1 MRRNVCW
8 LAGWL
13 LSALPAQ
20 DITTIG
26 TVVDG
31 DGRPLVAATVTFAT
45 SPADTFDALAPT
57 EIVEAV
63 TDAAGRFRVK
73 LRAGR
78 EHSVWAIGP
87 AQDGGRWRSEVHEGV
102 VAGNVIELRA
112 AKRSVQQPIR
122 LTPAP
127 ELGPGPF
134 TIEVFGPARHARVV
148 RVPLAADGTATLPEM
163 PIGVHMG
170 TVCRLLD
177 AGGRVVVGWFWPNG
191 DRTATAAVRRCAV
204 EVVDEQGKPVAGA
217 HVAALVSWNVG
228 GSGFL
233 LAPRRID
240 SQIEGPLTD
249 ADGRTVVVMAE
260 HAYGGFVA
268 WTADQH
274 ARLSRH
280 DPQEVHDG
288 ELQAYAASVPGDDV
302 PVRLILRRGPVLHG
316 TLRRGGEVLGGRAVV
331 AAVDGVCRRLEGGTT
346 ASIGFRA
353 THRGVTDGAGAFTIP
368 GVGRPLAALW
378 LGIET
383 GDDVPTVLLPR
394 AQVPAEA
401 IDIDLGTWPI
411 TTLQLRADGA
421 LPPAEARFLLWA
433 GDAREGE
440 PMLLTGDRS
449 GQVKVRLEPGTW
461 FVFATD
467 ADGHAAELVTVQAGA
482 DRVVPLPVTPLARMS
497 GRVLDADGKPVANA
511 RFSSHGWRSSGEVA
525 AEARARLLADHQS
538 RINGGLISR
547 TVSDADGRFVVRF
560 LAVAGYVPT
569 GMLSCPSRLT
579 DCEFRAAED
588 LELVLPK

>member
-13 LSALPAQ
+13 LSALSAQ

-78 EHSVWAIGP
+78 EHSAWAIGP
-87 AQDGGRWRSEVHEGV
+87 HEQAGRWRSEVCEGV

-112 AKRSVQQPIR
+112 ARRSLQQPIR

-233 LAPRRID
+233 LGPRRID
-240 SQIEGPLTD
+240 SQIEGPRTD
-249 ADGRTVVVMAE
+249 ADGRTVVVIADRWIQ
-260 HAYGGFVA
+260 GFVA
-268 WTADQH
+268 WTPDRF
-274 ARLSRH
+274 ARLARRQ
-280 DPQEVHDG
+280 PQEIRDG
-288 ELQAYAASVPGDDV
+288 ELLQVFQDFPGDDV
-302 PVRLILRRGPVLHG
+302 PIQLILRSVPVLHG
-316 TLRRGGEVLGGRAVV
+316 TLRRGALPLGGREVV
-331 AAVDGVCRRLEGGTT
+331 ASVAGACCMVGEHGAG
-346 ASIGFRA
+346 SSGFYA
-353 THRGVTDGAGAFTIP
+353 THRGVTDAAGAFTID
-368 GVGRPLAALW
+368 GVARPIAALR

-383 GDDVPTVLLPR
+383 GDEVPTFLLPR
-394 AQVPAEA
+394 ADVPAEA
-401 IDIDLGTWPI
+401 IDIDLASWPI
-411 TTLQLRADGA
+411 TTLQLRTDAA
-421 LPPAEARFLLWA
+421 LPPVAARFLLWPA
-433 GDAREGE
+433 DPGRDGE
-440 PMLLTGDRS
+440 PLVLVADRA
-449 GQVKVRLEPGTW
+449 GRTKVRLEPGTW

-482 DRVVPLPVTPLARMS
+482 DRV
-497 GRVLDADGKPVANA
+497 
-511 RFSSHGWRSSGEVA
+511 
-525 AEARARLLADHQS
+525 
-538 RINGGLISR
+538 
-547 TVSDADGRFVVRF
+547 
-560 LAVAGYVPT
+560 
-569 GMLSCPSRLT
+569 
-579 DCEFRAAED
+579 
-588 LELVLPK
+588 